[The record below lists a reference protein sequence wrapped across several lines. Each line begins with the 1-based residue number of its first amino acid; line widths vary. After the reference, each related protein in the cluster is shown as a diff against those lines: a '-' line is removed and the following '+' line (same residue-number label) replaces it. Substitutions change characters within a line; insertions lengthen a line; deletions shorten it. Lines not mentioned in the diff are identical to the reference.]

1 MKATIISKMK
11 LIDTVIANNVSIVL
25 DPLSVLTQIK
35 VSIADTMA
43 ELIPLYK
50 QMVINVDILLR
61 PFAFNKIVI
70 DQ

>member
-11 LIDTVIANNVSIVL
+11 LMDTAIDNNVSIVL
-25 DPLSVLTQIK
+25 DPLSVHTKIK

-61 PFAFNKIVI
+61 PFAFNQIVI
-70 DQ
+70 DH

>member
-11 LIDTVIANNVSIVL
+11 LVDTVIDINVSIVF

-35 VSIADTMA
+35 VSIADIMA

-50 QMVINVDILLR
+50 QMLMNVDILL
-61 PFAFNKIVI
+61 
-70 DQ
+70 